1 MYLDYSKIAFDA
13 LGRPEVP
20 ELMLQTLDGRTL
32 GVLSNI
38 KDLKINVKL
47 SEPSEISFQIAA
59 QDNGVPTPLFDEV
72 SGYKLIYTKYYGV
85 YVLMK
90 PLETGDGIKRVKEV
104 KGYSIEKELE
114 FKKFFLE
121 DGTFNFWNP
130 VVPSDTVIGRILEV
144 ASGWTVG
151 YISPTLVG
159 RYRTFDS
166 YNDYLLS
173 FIYNDAP
180 EKYRCVFVFDPYQK
194 TINAYDADEPRS
206 TLPIY
211 LDFDNLIKTLD
222 VEELSDE
229 LVTALRPYGADD
241 LDIRAVNPIGTN
253 WIYDLSYF
261 ISNGDIPNDIA
272 EKWTAWQNAVLAN
285 QAYYSGLVCLQ
296 ASTSAQLLAE
306 RAALVDLNND
316 LQNLINQQSVTI
328 QALALETT
336 TDGIAYQKNL
346 LDEINQK
353 IVNKKTEISEK
364 ESVIAD
370 LENTAYGSTDDSYS
384 SQIKAVNEKLALS
397 KFFTENEL
405 SVLSKYF
412 VEQDMTEE
420 TFVATSV
427 DSSVSGDTFS
437 IDAEEISINNSVI
450 SEVDL
455 SERFGKKVYAI
466 TGGTF
471 SVQNGGIL
479 SGDVIR
485 GTLEQQAN
493 GEFVLSIY
501 AGLMEYGSVQVKSGM
516 ITVHGQLSSLE
527 NDISAVDENGIIL
540 YQGTQLAF
548 IAETASVYMTVNV
561 SEYQKYSVQKE
572 LFDYA
577 TNILSDL
584 AIPTYEFS
592 VDSGN
597 FIFNEEF
604 AVYRNS
610 LELGKGIYLRMH
622 DRLVITP
629 IVIEFELDF
638 DSKNSFSLI
647 FSNRF
652 KRYDNVNTLK
662 NMIEKSYSTT
672 RSFDVNKHIYN
683 QAADQASQVSKFMN
697 SSFDAAKNTIIAA
710 ANQSVVIDSAGV
722 HVGGDEDYQLRII
735 DKMIAMTDDNWATAK
750 IAIGLFASPETGEYW
765 GVNADVLGGKIIIGN
780 NLIMENITDDGVVQF
795 LFDSSGA
802 WLNNGTFILQK
813 DNGGKIIID
822 PKYGIVGGD
831 GNLFSTD
838 GTTVTPAFI
847 DENNDIITDEDGF
860 PVNSNFYLSI
870 DDGNAYFRGKI
881 IATSGAVGGWTLQGN
896 YLYGGTGSTFVALNG
911 SSDNY
916 SAYAIW
922 AGAENPDIAPFWV
935 KKNGDIYAKNGTFK
949 GTVSGATYKDLLGNA
964 MMNDDYEFTAGY
976 LNLNGINVGNGNFVV
991 DSSGNV
997 SVKGK
1002 ITMGAGSS
1010 INWAN
1015 VSESNLNSNA
1025 AYSLADAAY
1034 DLAYD
1039 NQLPS
1044 YIKSTYIDSTKILS
1058 PRIYGAEF
1066 YATGQGRSS
1075 GAAYYIYDGC
1085 DITSNGT
1092 VVLGNKIGFISYDDQ
1107 GAGTNS
1113 EAKERVFFTTL
1124 NGTALKINAAGN
1136 MSVSAQDFVVFQA
1149 RIKASSGITM
1159 GGSHWG
1165 TSLPSTGETGQIFFL
1180 VK

>member
-13 LGRPEVP
+13 FGRPETP

-32 GVLSNI
+32 GALSNAMG
-38 KDLKINVKL
+38 LKINVKL
-47 SEPSEISFQIAA
+47 SELSEISFQIAA
-59 QDNGVPTPLFDEV
+59 QDNGIPTPLFDEI
-72 SGYKLIYTKYYGV
+72 SGYKKIYTKYYGV

-90 PLETGDGIKRVKEV
+90 PVETGDGIKRVKEV

-130 VVPSDTVIGRILEV
+130 IAPSDTVIGRILEV
-144 ASGWTVG
+144 ATGWTVG
-151 YISPTLVG
+151 YISPSLVG

-173 FIYNDAP
+173 FIYNTAS

-194 TINAYDADEPRS
+194 TINAYDANEPRS

-211 LDFDNLIKTLD
+211 LDFDNLIKSLD
-222 VEELSDE
+222 VEELSEE

-272 EKWTAWQNAVLAN
+272 EKWAAWQNAILDN

-306 RAALVDLNND
+306 QAALVDLNND

-336 TDGIAYQKNL
+336 ADGITYQENL
-346 LDEINQK
+346 LNEINQK
-353 IVNKKTEISEK
+353 IANKKAEISEK

-370 LENTAYGSTDDSYS
+370 LENAAYGSNDDSYS

-397 KFFTENEL
+397 KFFTKNEL

-455 SERFGKKVYAI
+455 SERFSKKVYTIA
-466 TGGTF
+466 GGAF
-471 SVQNGGIL
+471 SVHNGGIL
-479 SGDVIR
+479 SGDIIR
-485 GTLEQQAN
+485 GSMEQQAN

-501 AGLMEYGSVQVKSGM
+501 AGSMEYKSAQVKSGL

-527 NDISAVDENGIIL
+527 NDITDVDENGVIL
-540 YQGTQLAF
+540 YQGTHLAF
-548 IAETASVYMTVNV
+548 IVDTGSVYMTANV

-577 TNILSDL
+577 ANILSDL
-584 AIPTYEFS
+584 ATPTYEFS

-604 AVYRNS
+604 AEYRDS
-610 LELGKGIYLRMH
+610 LELGKGFYLRMH
-622 DRLVITP
+622 DGLVITP

-638 DSKNSFSLI
+638 DAKNNFSLI

-652 KRYDNVNTLK
+652 KRHDNVNTLK

-683 QAADQASQVSKFMN
+683 QAANQASQVSQFMS
-697 SSFDAAKNTIIAA
+697 SSFDAAKNAIIAA
-710 ANQSVVIDSAGV
+710 ANQSVVIDGTGV
-722 HVGGDEDYQLRII
+722 HVGGDDGYQLRII
-735 DKMIAMTDDNWATAK
+735 DKMIAMTDDNWANAK
-750 IAIGLFASPETGEYW
+750 IAIGLCASPETGEYW

-780 NLIMENITDDGVVQF
+780 NLIMENITDNGIVQF

-822 PKYGIVGGD
+822 PKYGIVGGN
-831 GNLFSTD
+831 GSLFSTN
-838 GTTVTPAFI
+838 GTTVTPVFV
-847 DENNDIITDEDGF
+847 DENNDMIIDKDGF
-860 PVNSNFYLSI
+860 PLNSNFYLDI
-870 DDGNAYFRGKI
+870 EDGNAYFRGRI
-881 IATSGAVGGWTLQGN
+881 MATSGAVGGWALQDN
-896 YLYGGTGSTFVALNG
+896 YLCGGNGKSFVALNG
-911 SSDNY
+911 SGDKN

-922 AGAENPDIAPFWV
+922 AGDEKPESAPFWV
-935 KKNGDIYAKNGTFK
+935 KKNGDIYAKAGTFK
-949 GTVSGATYKDLLGNA
+949 GTLTGATYNDDSGNA
-964 MMNDDYEFTAGY
+964 MMNDDYEFTAKY

-997 SVKGK
+997 TMKGK
-1002 ITMGAGSS
+1002 ITMGAESS
-1010 INWAN
+1010 IDWAN
-1015 VSESNLNSNA
+1015 VKESNLKKNA
-1025 AYSLADAAY
+1025 AYA
-1034 DLAYD
+1034 LAYK

-1044 YIKSTYIDSTKILS
+1044 YIHNTYIDSTKMLS
-1058 PRIYGAEF
+1058 PKIYGAEF
-1066 YATGQGRSS
+1066 YATGQGRNS

-1085 DITSNGT
+1085 EIAENGS
-1092 VVLGNKIGFISYDDQ
+1092 VLLGNKIGYISYDDQ
-1107 GAGTNS
+1107 GAGTDS

-1124 NGTALKINAAGN
+1124 NGTALKINASGN
-1136 MSVSAQDFVVFQA
+1136 ISIDAQDFVFFSS
-1149 RIKASSGITM
+1149 RIKAEGGIIM
-1159 GGSHWG
+1159 GDSHWG
-1165 TSLPSTGETGQIFFL
+1165 TSLPSTGKTGQIFFL
-1180 VK
+1180 IK